1 MPSKTL
7 VINCGASH
15 VAAAVFTAANG
26 KLTLED
32 LDTRDL
38 RYDVAKEDAWLPALA
53 EGLRDLARSNS
64 RFRGK
69 ATFILPGYQLLI
81 KPIKI
86 PHVEESK
93 RGQIVAFEAQN
104 NIPFPLA
111 EAVWGSQVIA
121 DDGIESEV
129 LLAAQKAE
137 VANRFCGLMSTLG
150 LEPIALQPSSLM
162 DFNAYKLVHGADTED
177 TLLVNIGARSSNLTF
192 ISAAGLFIRNISVG
206 GNSLTQAIA
215 DAVGK
220 PFAQGE
226 EVKVSFYTGQTT
238 FEAEDPTVNLIQTK
252 AQDFMKRLSQQITQS
267 IIAYRRASG
276 RAAPVRIILT
286 GRGSLLAGLPEYL
299 SESQKVSV
307 DYFNP
312 TSTLGVGSRVDRGLL
327 GQLYYQIS
335 ETVGEAARLVKPDA
349 MGVNLLPAQIRSRI
363 AFQKQ
368 KPFLVLAAAAIALAP
383 LPMLYRYYE
392 QKALLTNETAKWNAE
407 RDHLRSIAQAIDAS
421 AKDASDTAALI
432 NKYQGLYNSRFNWIT
447 FFSQLQNALVETQ
460 DIWID
465 NMDVDR
471 ELPLAVPVLA
481 RPAATSAGGKKKGAA
496 AAAPVAASAA
506 APVYK
511 LNFRGRML
519 LRDID
524 PDNPK
529 GFDPKIVNDKIE
541 KMFKYFEQIPFVKE
555 VDPNSYRPDFSD
567 KRMVTFDFTVV
578 IKPEN
583 PL

>member
-1 MPSKTL
+1 
-7 VINCGASH
+7 
-15 VAAAVFTAANG
+15 
-26 KLTLED
+26 
-32 LDTRDL
+32 
-38 RYDVAKEDAWLPALA
+38 AWLPALA

-137 VANRFCGLMSTLG
+137 ASNRFCGLMSTIG
-150 LEPIALQPSSLM
+150 LEPVALQPSSLL
-162 DFNAYKLVHGADTED
+162 DFNAYKLVHPSDLED
-177 TLLVNIGARSSNLTF
+177 TLLINIGARSSNLTF
-192 ISAAGLFIRNISVG
+192 ISPAGLFIRNISVG

-215 DAVGK
+215 DGVGK
-220 PFAQGE
+220 TFAQGE
-226 EVKVSFYTGQTT
+226 DVKISFYTGQTT
-238 FEAEDPTVNLIQTK
+238 FEAEDPAVNLIQTK

-276 RAAPVRIILT
+276 RAAPVRILLT

-299 SESQKVSV
+299 SEAQKVSV

-312 TSTLGVGSRVDRGLL
+312 TLTVGVGSRVDRGTL

-335 ETVGEAARLVKPDA
+335 ETVGEAVRLVKPDA
-349 MGVNLLPAQIRSRI
+349 MGVNLLPPIIKSRLQ
-363 AFQKQ
+363 FQKQ
-368 KPFLVLAAAAIALAP
+368 KPFLVLAAAALAIAP

-392 QKALLTNETAKWNAE
+392 QKALLSNETSSWDAQSN
-407 RDHLRSIAQAIDAS
+407 HLRSIGKEIDAS
-421 AKDASDTAALI
+421 TKDADDTIALI
-432 NKYQGLYNSRFNWIT
+432 SKYEGLYNSRFNWIT
-447 FFSQLQNALVETQ
+447 FFAQLQDALVETQ

-465 NMDVDR
+465 SMIPDR
-471 ELPLAVPVLA
+471 ELPVSVPVITHT
-481 RPAATSAGGKKKGAA
+481 PSGNSTGGRNGNGGRKAA
-496 AAAPVAASAA
+496 AAAAA
-506 APVYK
+506 AARQAPAMIYTLK
-511 LNFRGRML
+511 FNGRML

-529 GFDPKIVNDKIE
+529 AFDADAVKSTINKMLKSFND
-541 KMFKYFEQIPFVKE
+541 IPFVQSVAE
-555 VDPNSYRPDFSD
+555 GPLDFGD
-567 KRMVTFDFTVV
+567 KRMIGFEFTVT